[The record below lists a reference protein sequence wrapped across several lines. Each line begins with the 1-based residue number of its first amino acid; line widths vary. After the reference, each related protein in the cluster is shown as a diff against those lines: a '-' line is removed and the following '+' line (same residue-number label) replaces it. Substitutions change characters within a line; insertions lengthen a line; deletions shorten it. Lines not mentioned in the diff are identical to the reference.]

1 VLVLTRITKI
11 LILSLTAL
19 LTLTLLAG
27 CDNSEKNNH
36 PTSDDID
43 LASTYSLNTDKITV
57 WSFTFDSSLPEDEG
71 GEGGYT
77 IAFEITDPADIQKM
91 IESVDFT
98 SWEKTEVVYEG
109 VISFYIQFADTA
121 TIATYGDAPYGYIG
135 QGAPA
140 KNGKLPDNGKE
151 SGYYFMPES
160 ILTTLNEM
168 IEKYRPDLITEE

>member
-1 VLVLTRITKI
+1 MSKITKI
-11 LILSLTAL
+11 FTIFLTAT

-27 CDNSEKNNH
+27 CHNSGQTATDEVNLAA
-36 PTSDDID
+36 IYD
-43 LASTYSLNTDKITV
+43 LDVDKITV
-57 WSFTFDSSLPEDEG
+57 WHMEGEFGLPEDD
-71 GEGGYT
+71 GGYT

-91 IESVDFT
+91 IQSVDFP

-121 TIATYGDAPYGYIG
+121 TIATYGNEPYGYIG

-160 ILTTLNEM
+160 ILATLNEM
-168 IEKYRPDLITEE
+168 IEKYRPDFITEE